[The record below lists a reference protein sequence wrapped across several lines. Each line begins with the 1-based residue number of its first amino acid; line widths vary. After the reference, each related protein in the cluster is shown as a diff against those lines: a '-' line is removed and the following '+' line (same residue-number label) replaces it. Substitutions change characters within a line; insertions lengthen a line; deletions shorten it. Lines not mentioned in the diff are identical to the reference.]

1 MIQTVA
7 IKELSYLDKFPFR
20 KQYFLYQIFK
30 CVQNWTK
37 PIKDVK
43 INTFIRIL
51 FVTKFTGEIY
61 QRCFGKNKVNKGL
74 TKVKKKF
81 AYQTM

>member
-7 IKELSYLDKFPFR
+7 IKELSDKFPFR

-30 CVQNWTK
+30 CVQNGTK

-43 INTFIRIL
+43 INAFIRIL

-61 QRCFGKNKVNKGL
+61 QRYFGKNKVNKGL

-81 AYQTM
+81 C